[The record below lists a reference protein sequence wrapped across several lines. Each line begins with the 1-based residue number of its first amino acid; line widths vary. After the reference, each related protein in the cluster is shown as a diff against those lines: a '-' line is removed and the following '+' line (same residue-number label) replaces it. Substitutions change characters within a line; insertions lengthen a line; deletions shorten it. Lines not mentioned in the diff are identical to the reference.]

1 MKLVSVWLLGVTML
15 FLPGC
20 ALIGGGSALDSYR
33 EMRAENKS
41 GCAEFSSSGTPPA
54 SRVDVKAL
62 AVWGEDATIEK
73 CAEYLKGVK

>member
-1 MKLVSVWLLGVTML
+1 MKQLGIWLLCVTML

-33 EMRAENKS
+33 EMRAENRA
-41 GCAEFSSSGTPPA
+41 GCVKLSASGTPPA
-54 SRVDVKAL
+54 SRVAL
-62 AVWGEDATIEK
+62 ETLTVWGEGVKIKD